1 MLVVTT
7 TVRMVNR
14 VHSNTTSTGPVVAL
28 GLVLVVRTA
37 GLQEGLVNPSTTRND
52 TDGRTCAAAD
62 GLLCTRGETNASLVV
77 LSRVADNSRVVPA
90 RPCKRTAVADLLLD
104 VAHNRTFRELPDG
117 KDVSDGEGGLLA
129 AVDECTGVEALGR
142 DEGLFTKLVAV
153 GVAEDDAGEGRA
165 TARVVDDLLHY
176 AADVAIAL
184 SEVEVA

>member
-37 GLQEGLVNPSTTRND
+37 GLQEGLVNSSTARND
-52 TDGRTCAAAD
+52 TDGCTCAAAD

-90 RPCKRTAVADLLLD
+90 RPRKRTAVTDLLLD
-104 VAHNRTFRELPDG
+104 VGDDGTFGELGDG
-117 KDVSDGEGGLLA
+117 DDVANGEGSLLA
-129 AVDECTGVEALGR
+129 AVDEGTGVETLGG
-142 DEGLFTKLVAV
+142 DESLLAELVAV
-153 GVAEDDAGEGRA
+153 GVTENDAGKRST
-165 TARVVDDLLHY
+165 TAK
-176 AADVAIAL
+176 
-184 SEVEVA
+184 S

>member
-37 GLQEGLVNPSTTRND
+37 SLQEGLVNPSTTRND
-52 TDGRTCAAAD
+52 TDGRTCTTAD

-90 RPCKRTAVADLLLD
+90 RPRKRTAVTDLLLNVANDGTLRELRDRED
-104 VAHNRTFRELPDG
+104 VA
-117 KDVSDGEGGLLA
+117 DGEGGLLA
-129 AVDECTGVEALGR
+129 AVDEGTSVKTLGG
-142 DEGLFTKLVAV
+142 DEGLFAELVPV
-153 GVAEDDAGEGRA
+153 GVTEDDTGKGSTTIDTPQRPIPSCKNI
-165 TARVVDDLLHY
+165 Y
-176 AADVAIAL
+176 
-184 SEVEVA
+184 